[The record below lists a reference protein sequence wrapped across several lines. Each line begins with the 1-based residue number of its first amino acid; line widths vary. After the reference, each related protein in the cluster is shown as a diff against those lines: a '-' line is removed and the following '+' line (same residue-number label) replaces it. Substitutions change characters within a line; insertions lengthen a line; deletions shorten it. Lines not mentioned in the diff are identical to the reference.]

1 MTFFAGLAKSK
12 QANFRMISTLARHR
26 ELLWKLSE
34 REIVG
39 RYRGSVLGI
48 LWSLITPLLMLAVYT
63 FVFTTVFKARWAGV
77 EQASSAD
84 FALNLFAGLIVFNIF
99 AECATR
105 APTLILSNSNLVTK
119 VVFPLEILNA
129 STVASAIF
137 HAITSTVVLIFFEA
151 IAKATIPPTMVW
163 LPLVWLPLILGC
175 LGMSWIISA
184 LGVFLRDLSQ
194 VMNVC
199 VSMMMF
205 LSTVFYPLS
214 ALPPNWQ
221 PILRLN
227 PLVIVIEQSRRVMI
241 EGTIPSLS
249 YLIIGCMSMFCA
261 SEISLRF
268 FLRAKRG
275 FADVI

>member
-1 MTFFAGLAKSK
+1 MTFLAGRAKSK
-12 QANFRMISTLARHR
+12 QANFRMISTVTRHR

-105 APTLILSNSNLVTK
+105 APTLILSNPNLVTK

-129 STVASAIF
+129 STVVSAIF
-137 HAITSTVVLIFFEA
+137 HAITSTVVLIIFEA
-151 IAKATIPPTMVW
+151 IAKAAIPPTIAW

-184 LGVFLRDLSQ
+184 IGVFLRDLSQ
-194 VMNVC
+194 VMNVF
-199 VSMMMF
+199 VSMLMF

-214 ALPPNWQ
+214 ALPPDWQ

-227 PLVIVIEQSRRVMI
+227 PLVVVIEQSRRVMI
-241 EGTIPSLS
+241 EGSNPSLS
-249 YLIIGCMSMFCA
+249 YLIIGCISMFCT